1 MPKPAFTLSNVRFW
15 SFALLVFTPVC
26 TATYAAT
33 YTPLPADTVLEANLL
48 TLTNEARTT
57 NGAATLA
64 PNEQLAQAAR
74 HHAAEMASLD
84 YFSHTSPTPEN
95 ATLSLR
101 VARSGSF
108 IGTLGE
114 NLALVGDTDTAAATT
129 VGWLESPGHRANLLN
144 PQFTHVGFGSARYPD
159 GRVVVAQVLG
169 YQPAPLLSAQV
180 VSVLREVPTLTATV
194 SLSSPAELAL
204 FYADQSSVPETLPAG
219 TQTLSVPLDEPPA
232 LPLAV
237 QLGLRSSGE
246 AGGFIL
252 QDDGWL
258 KPDGFTRSGEVSGE
272 YAQLLG
278 VTLLEKPERGLEL
291 QLSFSR
297 TPPEGLGAWQE
308 GTLLPLEL
316 SDTQASV
323 TLTGLTSTAPIYVG
337 EVQPDGRYYAAFG
350 FEPNFDGVL
359 SVAPLGN

>member
-1 MPKPAFTLSNVRFW
+1 MRLFW
-15 SFALLVFTPVC
+15 IIALLPVFAPIC
-26 TATYAAT
+26 AATYAAP
-33 YTPLPADTVLEANLL
+33 YTPLPADAALEATLL
-48 TLTNEARTT
+48 TLTNEARTE
-57 NGAATLA
+57 NGVETLE
-64 PNEQLAQAAR
+64 PDERLAQAAR
-74 HHAAEMASLD
+74 HHAAEMASLG

-114 NLALVGDTDTAAATT
+114 NLALVGDTGTAEMTT
-129 VGWLESPGHRANLLN
+129 EGWLESPGHRANLLN
-144 PQFTHVGFGSARYPD
+144 PQFTHVGFGSARFPD

-204 FYADQSSVPETLPAG
+204 FYADESSTPERLSAG
-219 TQTLSVPLDEPPA
+219 TQTLSVPLDEAPN

-237 QLGLRSSGE
+237 QLGLRSSGA

-258 KPDGFTRSGEVSGE
+258 NPDGFARSGEVSGA

-278 VTLLEKPERGLEL
+278 VTLSEKPERGLEL
-291 QLSFSR
+291 QLSFAR
-297 TPPEGLGAWQE
+297 TPPAGLSAWQ
-308 GTLLPLEL
+308 GDTLLPLTLNGERVRV
-316 SDTQASV
+316 S
-323 TLTGLTSTAPIYVG
+323 LTGLSSTEPIYVG
-337 EVQPDGRYYAAFG
+337 EAQADGQYHAAFG
-350 FEPNFDGVL
+350 FKPNFDEVP
-359 SVAPLGN
+359 SVSPAGG